1 MLLNTLAILSLSA
14 SLPVVLSAPVLDNNN
29 TTPAISSIFT
39 SQNTTSTNSP
49 LSNST
54 PPLSFGV
61 EIGTSEAVFVYP
73 SQSSE
78 TVSSQADSTPTRPLV
93 MAYFPSWAEGD
104 YSPETINYTL
114 YDWIDLA
121 FAIPDEGFNL
131 TWDDVVKAPD
141 LLARLVKF
149 AHGNSTKVK
158 LSVGGWSGSHCFSA
172 AMSNE
177 TSRKVFVGNIVNI
190 YNTYDLDG
198 IDLDWEYPGRKGES
212 GNQVSTS
219 DSVNYLQFLGL
230 LRKTLPTGAVLTA
243 AVDHM
248 PFVDGDGVPLKN
260 VSAFAQQLDW
270 ILIMNY
276 DVWSASPNPGPNAPL
291 SDRCRNSTQPDANA
305 EAAMNA
311 WTAAGFKLSQLVLG
325 IPAYGILSTSNATKL
340 RTRSKRESPTLV
352 TDDGEEQGQIRFS
365 SLVKQGALV
374 LEDTLGQRKF
384 VAPPGSTRHWD
395 RCSSTPFLK
404 STNQLVSYDDPE
416 SIGLKAEFVM
426 KNGMRGTMIAC
437 TAIDSAINFAVFLFT
452 YNIPLRVLMQIQMRR
467 RFSELHEDVVQSY
480 MGSAQWGKQ
489 VSYHI
494 HLVKAAYLIPPL
506 HAMIMDANG
515 YVEFMHAADDIHK
528 IFKMGQYIWST
539 MSYDSLALSWD
550 WKHEAVFKHD
560 IA

>member
-1 MLLNTLAILSLSA
+1 
-14 SLPVVLSAPVLDNNN
+14 
-29 TTPAISSIFT
+29 
-39 SQNTTSTNSP
+39 
-49 LSNST
+49 
-54 PPLSFGV
+54 
-61 EIGTSEAVFVYP
+61 
-73 SQSSE
+73 
-78 TVSSQADSTPTRPLV
+78 

-131 TWDDVVKAPD
+131 TWDDVVEAPD

-395 RCSSTPFLK
+395 WCSSTPFLK

-426 KNGMRGTMIAC
+426 KNGMRGTSMWEA
-437 TAIDSAINFAVFLFT
+437 TGDTLDNVLTKSVWAT
-452 YNIPLRVLMQIQMRR
+452 Y
-467 RFSELHEDVVQSY
+467 
-480 MGSAQWGKQ
+480 
-489 VSYHI
+489 
-494 HLVKAAYLIPPL
+494 
-506 HAMIMDANG
+506 G
-515 YVEFMHAADDIHK
+515 Y
-528 IFKMGQYIWST
+528 
-539 MSYDSLALSWD
+539 
-550 WKHEAVFKHD
+550 
-560 IA
+560 